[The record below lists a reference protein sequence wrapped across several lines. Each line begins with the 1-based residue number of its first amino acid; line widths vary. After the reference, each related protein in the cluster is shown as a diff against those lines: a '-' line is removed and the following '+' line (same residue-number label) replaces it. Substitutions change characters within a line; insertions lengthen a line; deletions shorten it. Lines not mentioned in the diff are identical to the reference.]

1 MATNPDPLISQDMR
15 AARAHAYES
24 AREEVQ
30 ALVPPGVRRV
40 LDLGCSSG
48 ALGAALKARDGA
60 EVVGVELN
68 QEYAD
73 KAAGRLDRV
82 IVADL
87 DELASRDD
95 LEATLG
101 RFDCLIA
108 ADVLEHLRDPW
119 TVLARF
125 VTLVDPG
132 GAVIVS
138 LPNVRFW
145 ETFWMLGRHGTF
157 PRARQGLFDETHLR
171 WFTLYDAI
179 GLLDQAGVQYDAVH
193 REIRLGRHY
202 HEGRDKRRWLLEH
215 SPLRSFFTYQHVVR
229 GRRR

>member
-1 MATNPDPLISQDMR
+1 MR

-24 AREEVQ
+24 ARVEVQ
-30 ALVPPGVRRV
+30 ALVPAGVRRV
-40 LDLGCSSG
+40 LDVGCSSG

-60 EVVGVELN
+60 EVIGIELD
-68 QEYAD
+68 EGYAE
-73 KAAGRLDRV
+73 KAAARLDRV
-82 IVADL
+82 IVADVE
-87 DELASRDD
+87 ELASRDD
-95 LEATLG
+95 IEATLG

-119 TVLARF
+119 TALARLAA
-125 VTLVDPG
+125 LVDPG

-138 LPNVRFW
+138 VPNVRFW

-157 PRARQGLFDETHLR
+157 PRAGQGLFDKTHLR

-193 REIRLGRHY
+193 REMRLGRHY
-202 HEGRDKRRWLLEH
+202 HEGRHRLHWALEH